1 VVKVR
6 IVEGPGAGTDFEIE
20 QAAILGRLETNDI
33 PVQDPKA
40 SREHAKIY
48 KQGAKFSVV
57 DLNSSNGT
65 FVNGDQIT
73 KRALEHGDRITIG
86 KVTMV
91 FENPEE
97 EALKAAAPKRKSLEE
112 AFEAAKEEK
121 PKAGAGGSGT
131 PEIVMASHKP
141 LQFNKVPPGKPLLG
155 FDMDQ
160 LSSTGKLVI
169 WAVIIAVVSV
179 LAYLSFMLVSGTG
192 TGG

>member
-6 IVEGPGAGTDFEIE
+6 IVEGPGAGTDFEID
-20 QAAILGRLETNDI
+20 QAAILGRLDTNDI

-48 KQGAKFSVV
+48 SQGSKFSIV
-57 DLNSSNGT
+57 DLNSVNGT

-73 KRALEHGDRITIG
+73 KHALEDGDRITIG

-91 FENPEE
+91 FENPED

-112 AFEAAKEEK
+112 AFDTARDEK
-121 PKAGAGGSGT
+121 PKGGSGGSGT

-141 LQFNKVPPGKPLLG
+141 LQFSKVQAGKPLLG

-160 LSSTGKLVI
+160 LSPTGKLVM
-169 WAVIIAVVSV
+169 WAIIIAVVSV
-179 LAYLSFMLVSGTG
+179 LAYLSFALVA
-192 TGG
+192 GGGAQ

>member
-1 VVKVR
+1 MVKVR
-6 IVEGPGAGTDFEIE
+6 ILEGPGSGKEFEIE
-20 QAAILGRLETNDI
+20 QAAILGRLDSNDI
-33 PVQDPKA
+33 PVHDPKA

-73 KRALEHGDRITIG
+73 KRALEHGDRINIG

-97 EALKAAAPKRKSLEE
+97 EALKTAAPQRKSLDE
-112 AFEAAKEEK
+112 AFEASRDEK
-121 PKAGAGGSGT
+121 PKAAEGGAQ
-131 PEIVMASHKP
+131 PEIVMSGHKP
-141 LQFNKVPPGKPLLG
+141 LQFNRVQAGRPLIG

-160 LSSTGKLVI
+160 LSPTGKLVI
-169 WAVIIAVVSV
+169 WIGIIAVVSV
-179 LAYLSFMLVSGTG
+179 LAYLSYALV
-192 TGG
+192 GG